1 MNVTIVVDYHNLHL
15 FIIIIIIFILIN
27 YGYDELHFCAQINLH
42 TLTCKYICIF
52 NEISFE
58 LRTVGNNIS
67 VLVIFAVMLC
77 YSLLFSG
84 FCAATAQVA

>member
-1 MNVTIVVDYHNLHL
+1 M
-15 FIIIIIIFILIN
+15 
-27 YGYDELHFCAQINLH
+27 
-42 TLTCKYICIF
+42 

-58 LRTVGNNIS
+58 LHTVGKNIS

-84 FCAATAQVA
+84 FYAATAQVA